1 MGSEQSTR
9 IEKISLNPPKTL
21 EEATSLYLSFY
32 GDSIEKMDFI
42 QHKPTRQFY
51 CKSASDNNSH
61 PGHEMACDLSNIG
74 HLMAHSGVKFTD
86 KNRCGVIHPNA
97 TTACNGTSSSGKTQA
112 MTAANA
118 RVSAVSSKI
127 IADHVALPDQDGDV
141 EMTPYV
147 SIADLNTDK
156 EEKFDVSYSRR
167 AYHDYVFDFKN
178 NNNAMTKNT
187 LWDSNCDRLKA
198 FYLRIMKKHG
208 HARFV
213 IYELSDKINSLK
225 EAGDESA
232 AQFFIQASDKVI
244 PGRGYST
251 AKCST
256 PELSGAACSILCGTT
271 PETIHDFI
279 ATYGVKGVAR
289 RISTWFFPIK
299 VVDPYDTIAF
309 DEDDEL
315 KNQFDD
321 NAVDEALESHRLHK
335 LYQFI
340 YYKSDEDKISES
352 STDTLY
358 RKQIPWISVGLKSE
372 IIKFKAQYRRDTNNT
387 DRHFLNIKYPDGWT
401 DANGQILI
409 EKMTQNDWYERIR
422 MQMVFHLSDNNTD
435 LNELLRILINTRPVR
450 WAKWAMCLTARK
462 HMMDTVKS
470 REDSLVWA
478 PFILDSKCCEDA
490 LKLVD
495 MNDSYLFLLAVT
507 KHGSNK
513 TTLTS
518 TPSNDLAALK
528 SEFKTFI
535 VGKLLSLTS
544 AASNYTTSSSVLT
557 TKLYQARFKP
567 LNNLVT
573 IQALMDDLNDAGLVS
588 LADPEDKKS
597 QK

>member
-299 VVDPYDTIAF
+299 VV
-309 DEDDEL
+309 
-315 KNQFDD
+315 
-321 NAVDEALESHRLHK
+321 
-335 LYQFI
+335 
-340 YYKSDEDKISES
+340 
-352 STDTLY
+352 
-358 RKQIPWISVGLKSE
+358 
-372 IIKFKAQYRRDTNNT
+372 
-387 DRHFLNIKYPDGWT
+387 
-401 DANGQILI
+401 
-409 EKMTQNDWYERIR
+409 
-422 MQMVFHLSDNNTD
+422 
-435 LNELLRILINTRPVR
+435 
-450 WAKWAMCLTARK
+450 LTARK